1 MNEWCIEHHGKSG
14 LTEKVRQSQLSV
26 ADCESQILDF
36 LKDLTPPGVCP
47 LAGNSVG
54 EDKRFLTKYMPN
66 LMKHLHYRIVDV
78 SSVKELVRRWHPKE
92 FEKKPKKKLTHR
104 ALDDIKESIE
114 ELKYYRTAVF
124 KE

>member
-66 LMKHLHYRIVDV
+66 LMKHLHFTNSAEILLSKTFFISR
-78 SSVKELVRRWHPKE
+78 
-92 FEKKPKKKLTHR
+92 F
-104 ALDDIKESIE
+104 AN
-114 ELKYYRTAVF
+114 
-124 KE
+124 